1 LTIAC
6 LQKDKVDSFA
16 LDLYINVSQ
25 NLTISVQ
32 GAAEIHLSGFF
43 EPQSSEID
51 ENMFLD
57 EGEDEEEEEENE
69 GKLSSSLK
77 QAK

>member
-1 LTIAC
+1 LSNVSLPKTATQAGKVYLLASSGKDLQNLTIAC

-43 EPQSSEID
+43 EP
-51 ENMFLD
+51 
-57 EGEDEEEEEENE
+57 
-69 GKLSSSLK
+69 
-77 QAK
+77 